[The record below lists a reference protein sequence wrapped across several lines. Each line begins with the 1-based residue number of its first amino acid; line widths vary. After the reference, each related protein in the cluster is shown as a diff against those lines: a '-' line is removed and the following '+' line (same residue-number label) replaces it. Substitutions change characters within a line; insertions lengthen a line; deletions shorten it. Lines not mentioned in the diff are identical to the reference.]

1 MGTTLITGLGLVG
14 TSYAQHALKRGENI
28 VFYDLAPRKDFLAHK
43 LGSANVAVVQR
54 DVRDLPALIETIQ
67 KFKCDTVI
75 HTAGLIGGK
84 VGNPIY
90 TGLQI
95 NVMGTINVAEAVRL
109 TEVKRLVQISTFG
122 VYDRRQ
128 GEPTPIDEGFRRGPG
143 EAYGN
148 SKVAKEL
155 MVEAYQRNFGFE
167 LIVLRL
173 ANVYGVGHF
182 AGGSSG
188 GEMVQNM
195 LQTGIKG
202 GVAKIP
208 QESARDFEYIYY
220 KDLGRALDKAATTPL
235 KEPVTLNIGTG
246 VIIKFD
252 DLVATAE
259 KLLPKL
265 QVDLIP
271 GQRPRSAKQPM
282 VIEKA
287 KHLLGWTPEYDIVA
301 GFKDY
306 IEELKALG

>member
-14 TSYAQHALKRGENI
+14 TSYAQNAIKRGESV
-28 VFYDLAPRKDFLAHK
+28 VFYDVAPRKDFLSHK
-43 LGSANVAVVQR
+43 LGNTNVNVVQR
-54 DVRDLPALIETIQ
+54 DIRDLPALIETIH
-67 KFKCDTVI
+67 KYKCDTVL

-90 TGLQI
+90 SGLQI

-109 TEVKRLVQISTFG
+109 TGVKRLVQISTFG
-122 VYDRRQ
+122 VYDRRH
-128 GEPTPIDEGFRRGPG
+128 GEPNPIDEDFRRGPG

-155 MVEAYQRNFGFE
+155 MVEAYQRMYGFE

-182 AGGSSG
+182 AGGSGG

-202 GVAKIP
+202 GVVKIA
-208 QESARDFEYIYY
+208 QEVARDFEYVYY
-220 KDLGRALDKAATTPL
+220 KDLGRALDKAATAPL

-246 VIIKFD
+246 VVIKFD
-252 DLVATAE
+252 DLCALAE
-259 KLLPKL
+259 ELLPKL
-265 QVDLIP
+265 QVEIIP
-271 GQRPRSAKQPM
+271 GTKPRSAKQPM
-282 VIEKA
+282 VIERA
-287 KHLLGWTPEYDIVA
+287 KEVLGWSPQYDIQA

-306 IEELKALG
+306 IEELRALG

>member
-1 MGTTLITGLGLVG
+1 MASTLITGLGLVG
-14 TSYAQHALKRGENI
+14 TSYAQHAVKRAESV
-28 VFYDLAPRKDFLAHK
+28 VFYDLAPRKDFLVQK
-43 LGSANVAVVQR
+43 LAGAAVTVVQR

-67 KFKCDTVI
+67 KYKCDTVI

-109 TEVKRLVQISTFG
+109 TGVKRLVHISTFG
-122 VYDRRQ
+122 IYDRRK
-128 GEPTPIDEGFRRGPG
+128 GEPAPIDENFRRGPG

-155 MVEAYQRNFGFE
+155 MLEAYQRLYGFE

-182 AGGSSG
+182 AGGSGG

-202 GVAKIP
+202 GVARIP
-208 QESARDFEYIYY
+208 QESTRDFEYVYY
-220 KDLGRALDKAATTPL
+220 KDLGRALDKAATTTL

-246 VIIKFD
+246 VVVKFD
-252 DLVATAE
+252 DLVALAE
-259 KLLPKL
+259 RLLPKL
-265 QVDLIP
+265 QVEIIP
-271 GQRPRSAKQPM
+271 GTKPRSAKQPM
-282 VIEKA
+282 VIDKA
-287 KHLLGWTPEYDIVA
+287 KQVLGWSPEYDIEA